1 MLITRAEAPRQKNML
16 VLVDF
21 QAELV
26 DMLTYRHGPVSRGI
40 ERVEGLIRFCKELE
54 IPIALVTSVNWPDI
68 VPSILNAA
76 GPGAPIFTKRR
87 PSAFSDAGFA
97 RFMEMSSPL
106 NLILAGSIRHLC
118 MKSTSIDAL
127 ERGHGVITT
136 EEVMFGS
143 SDVDSPAA
151 ISEAF
156 RFFNLRT
163 KFFPDL
169 YSMEAAMKDMNK

>member
-1 MLITRAEAPRQKNML
+1 MHLTQAKPPRQKNML
-16 VLVDF
+16 VLVDL
-21 QAELV
+21 QEELV

-40 ERVEGLIRFCKELE
+40 ERVEELIRFCKELE

-68 VPSILNAA
+68 VPSILDAA
-76 GPGAPIFTKRR
+76 GPGTPIFTKRR
-87 PSAFSDAGFA
+87 PSAFSEEGFS
-97 RFMEMSSPL
+97 RFVEMSSPQ

-118 MKSTSIDAL
+118 LKSTSIDAI

-136 EEVMFGS
+136 DEVLFGS
-143 SDVDSPAA
+143 SDADTPAA

-156 RFFNLRT
+156 RFYNLST